1 MRNFPEPKRA
11 WIHFPD
17 GCAELADKI
26 KRTHPKNALNYSCLR
41 NGMWR
46 RIKRD
51 ELGAYI
57 MFYDQRLKITLDY
70 D

>member
-1 MRNFPEPKRA
+1 VRNFPEPKRA

-41 NGMWR
+41 NGYWR
-46 RIKRD
+46 QIKRD
-51 ELGAYI
+51 PDGELYI
-57 MFYDQRLKITLDY
+57 LFYDQRLMVTFDY
-70 D
+70 